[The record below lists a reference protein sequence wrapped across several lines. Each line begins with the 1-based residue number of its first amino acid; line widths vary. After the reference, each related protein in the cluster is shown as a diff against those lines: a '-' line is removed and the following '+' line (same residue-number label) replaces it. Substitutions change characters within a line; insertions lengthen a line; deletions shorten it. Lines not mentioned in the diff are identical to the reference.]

1 MSQLHIYNTLTRTKE
16 TFTPIDPTHVR
27 MYVCGP
33 TVYDFAHLGN
43 ARPVVV
49 FDTFYRLL
57 KRHYPKVTY
66 ARNITDVDDKIL
78 ARAKERGISIK
89 ELTVG
94 TTRQFHD
101 DMDQL
106 NALRPDHE
114 PRATDYIS
122 QMITLT
128 QTLIENGHAYE
139 AEGHVLFSV
148 QTMPEYGR
156 LSRRSR
162 DELIA
167 GARVEIAPYKKD
179 AADFVLW
186 KPAPEGGEGWDSPWG
201 YGRPGWHLECSAMA
215 DDLLGETFDIH
226 GGGLDLIFP
235 HHENEIA
242 QSSCAHCGKPPANYW
257 MHNGFLIVNGEKMS
271 KSLGNFFTVHE
282 LLDEAPGEAL
292 RLSLLTSHY
301 RQPCDFTK
309 EGLAKAKATLDKWYG
324 ALRAV
329 KDVALTVIPAQA
341 GIQSHSSGASE
352 STTLDSG
359 LRRNDG
365 VGANVPAAIEDALLD
380 DLNTP
385 LAISHI
391 HELVGDLNRATSND
405 EKAKLKAGLLAAGEA
420 LGLLQQ
426 DAESWLKGHVEGGLS
441 DEEIEAQITARLDAR
456 KSKNFAES
464 DRIRDTLAAQGIIL
478 EDGPNGTIWRR
489 G

>member
-1 MSQLHIYNTLTRTKE
+1 MTTTLHLYNTLSRTKE
-16 TFTPIDPTHVR
+16 VFTPIDANNVR

-33 TVYDFAHLGN
+33 TVYDFAHIGN
-43 ARPVVV
+43 ARPIVV
-49 FDTFYRLL
+49 FDTLYRLL

-78 ARAKERGISIK
+78 ARAKENGVSIK

-94 TTRQFHD
+94 TTKMFHQ
-101 DMDQL
+101 DMDHL

-114 PRATDYIS
+114 PRATAYIAP
-122 QMITLT
+122 MIALT
-128 QTLIENGHAYE
+128 QTLIDKGFAYE

-148 QTMPEYGR
+148 QSMADYGK
-156 LSRRSR
+156 LSRRTR

-179 AADFVLW
+179 PADFVLW

-215 DDLLGETFDIH
+215 DDLLGTTFDIH

-242 QSSCAHCGKPPANYW
+242 QSACAHDGAPPANYW
-257 MHNGFLIVNGEKMS
+257 VHNGFLTVNGEKMS

-282 LLDEAPGEAL
+282 LLDETSGEAI
-292 RLSLLTSHY
+292 RLSLLQSHY

-309 EGLAKAKATLDKWYG
+309 DNLAQCKATLDKWYG
-324 ALRAV
+324 ALRNV
-329 KDVALTVIPAQA
+329 KDTPT
-341 GIQSHSSGASE
+341 
-352 STTLDSG
+352 STATTPEA
-359 LRRNDG
+359 
-365 VGANVPAAIEDALLD
+365 VEAALLD

-385 LAISHI
+385 LAIAHI
-391 HELVGDLNRATSND
+391 HELVGELNRATTN
-405 EKAKLKAGLLAAGEA
+405 EAKAELKAALLAAGEA

-426 DAESWLKGHVEGGLS
+426 DAEAWFKSGGAVSGLS
-441 DEEIEAQITARLDAR
+441 DAEIDAQIAARLAA
-456 KSKNFAES
+456 KKAKNFIES
-464 DRIRDTLAAQGIIL
+464 DRIRDALAQQGVIL
-478 EDGPNGTIWRR
+478 EDSAAGTTWRR

>member
-1 MSQLHIYNTLTRTKE
+1 MSQLTIHNTLTPTKE
-16 TFTPIDPTHVR
+16 AFEPLHPAHVR

-57 KRHYPKVTY
+57 KRHFPKVTY

-78 ARAKERGISIK
+78 ARAKERNVSIK

-94 TTRQFHD
+94 TTKIFHE

-106 NALRPDHE
+106 NALRPDFE
-114 PRATDYIS
+114 PRATDYIA
-122 QMITLT
+122 QMIALT
-128 QTLIENGHAYE
+128 QTLIERGHAYE
-139 AEGHVLFSV
+139 AEGHVLFAV
-148 QTMPEYGR
+148 ETMPDYGK
-156 LSRRSR
+156 LSRRTR

-179 AADFVLW
+179 PADFVLW

-242 QSSCAHCGKPPANYW
+242 QSSCAHCGKPPAKYW

-282 LLDEAPGEAL
+282 LLEEAPGEAL
-292 RLSLLTSHY
+292 RLSLLASHY

-324 ALRAV
+324 ALRKV
-329 KDVALTVIPAQA
+329 QDVPAA
-341 GIQSHSSGASE
+341 DEKA
-352 STTLDSG
+352 
-359 LRRNDG
+359 
-365 VGANVPAAIEDALLD
+365 VPAAIEDALLD

-391 HELVGDLNRATSND
+391 HDLASELNRAEDADT
-405 EKAKLKAGLLAAGEA
+405 KAKLKAGLLAAGEA
-420 LGLLQQ
+420 LGLLLQ
-426 DAESWLKGHVEGGLS
+426 DVESWFKGAAQKGGPT
-441 DEEIEAQITARLDAR
+441 DAEIEAQIAARLESRQA
-456 KSKNFAES
+456 KNFAES
-464 DRIRDTLAAQGIIL
+464 DRIRDALAAQGIIL
-478 EDGPNGTIWRR
+478 QDGPTGTTWRR
-489 G
+489 E

>member
-1 MSQLHIYNTLTRTKE
+1 MTSLHLYNTLTRQKE
-16 TFTPIDPTHVR
+16 LFEPIDPAHVR

-33 TVYDFAHLGN
+33 TVYDYAHLGN

-49 FDTFYRLL
+49 FDTLYRLL
-57 KRHYPKVTY
+57 KRHFPKVTY

-78 ARAKERGISIK
+78 ARAKERNVSIK

-94 TTRQFHD
+94 TTKLFHD
-101 DMDQL
+101 DMDKL

-114 PRATDYIS
+114 PRATDYIG
-122 QMITLT
+122 QMIVLT
-128 QTLIENGHAYE
+128 QTLIEKGHAYE

-148 QTMPEYGR
+148 QTMADYGK

-167 GARVEIAPYKKD
+167 GARVEVAPYKKD

-215 DDLLGETFDIH
+215 DDLLGTTFDIH

-242 QSSCAHCGKPPANYW
+242 QSCCAHDGAAPAKYW
-257 MHNGFLIVNGEKMS
+257 VHNGFLIVNGEKMS

-282 LLDEAPGEAL
+282 LLEEAPGEAL

-309 EGLAKAKATLDKWYG
+309 EGLAKCKAMLDKWYG
-324 ALRAV
+324 ALRNVQDIKAESA
-329 KDVALTVIPAQA
+329 DVPEALEA
-341 GIQSHSSGASE
+341 
-352 STTLDSG
+352 
-359 LRRNDG
+359 
-365 VGANVPAAIEDALLD
+365 ALLD

-391 HELVGDLNRATSND
+391 HELVAELNKATTD
-405 EKAKLKAGLLAAGEA
+405 ADKAKLKGALLAAGEA
-420 LGLLQQ
+420 LGLLKQ
-426 DAESWLKGHVEGGLS
+426 DAEIWMKGGSASGGPS
-441 DEEIEAQITARLDAR
+441 DDEIEAQITARLEAR
-456 KSKNFAES
+456 KAKNFAES
-464 DRIRDTLAAQGIIL
+464 DRIRDALAAQGIIL
-478 EDGPNGTIWRR
+478 QDSPTGTTWRR